1 MPDAIREDDLLT
13 AQSQV
18 LTLPS
23 PADRVKN
30 VIHAY
35 LKHEQ
40 CLHGLGKR
48 VFFEDESD
56 FVALRPAQGE
66 DRLSQFL
73 TDHCNWM
80 FEVSAPTYIV
90 MFSLTLS
97 QKKRDPSRQPWDGVR
112 YGPETRIAKAVGFI
126 SVVVAAILLIGAI
139 MSLYFIKNPGWRLGL
154 VAFWTSLFSLS
165 VSILSTA
172 RRAEVFG
179 AGAAYAAVS
188 PSLGSVVV
196 IYRLR
201 FRLGARRVHFWQSC
215 HSKLIHHR
223 WLTKETLNCYAKP
236 VRENSSR
243 GNAEERP
250 LCIL

>member
-1 MPDAIREDDLLT
+1 MT

-23 PADRVKN
+23 PATRVKN
-30 VIHAY
+30 VIHGY
-35 LKHEQ
+35 LDHEK

-48 VFFEDESD
+48 AFFEDESD
-56 FVALRPAQGE
+56 FVALRPAKGE

-73 TDHCNWM
+73 RDHCNWM
-80 FEVSAPTYIV
+80 FEVSTLATVIV
-90 MFSLTLS
+90 VLLTVF

-139 MSLYFIKNPGWRLGL
+139 MSLYFIRNPGWRLGL

-179 AGAAYAAVS
+179 AGAAYAAVR
-188 PSLGSVVV
+188 PSL
-196 IYRLR
+196 
-201 FRLGARRVHFWQSC
+201 
-215 HSKLIHHR
+215 HSNHAISP
-223 WLTKETLNCYAKP
+223 LTL
-236 VRENSSR
+236 SSR
-243 GNAEERP
+243 CSSYSYLATLPRQVSSITGF
-250 LCIL
+250 